1 MIIIK
6 TPEQIN
12 GIRKSCKAL
21 ARLFEELKPVIVP
34 GKTTKELD
42 DFCITYIKK
51 INGTPAWYSEGF
63 PGAACISINE
73 EVIHGLPGKR
83 IVKDGDLVSMD
94 IGINL
99 DGYISDACITYPVG
113 NVSKENLKLLE
124 VTTQCLY
131 AGIKAC
137 KAGNRVSDISK
148 AVYNTASVHNYGVV
162 YEYCGHG
169 VGLGVHE
176 DPSIPNVVE
185 KMRPNPRLRAGMVV
199 AIEPMINIGTADV
212 AVKSDGWTV
221 VTADNSVSCHMEH
234 TVAIFEDHTEIL
246 SQL

>member
-21 ARLFEELKPVIVP
+21 ARLFEELKPVIRP
-34 GKTTKELD
+34 GITTKELD
-42 DFCITYIKK
+42 AFCVAYIKK
-51 INGTPAWYSEGF
+51 IGGKPAWYSEGF
-63 PGAACISINE
+63 PGAACISVNE

-83 IVKDGDLVSMD
+83 VVRDGDLVSMD
-94 IGINL
+94 IGIDL
-99 DGYISDACITYPVG
+99 DGYISDACVTYPIG
-113 NVSKENLKLLE
+113 NVSKENLKLLDI
-124 VTTQCLY
+124 TTKCLY
-131 AGIKAC
+131 AGIEAC

-148 AVYNTASVHNYGVV
+148 AVFNLAAANKYGVV
-162 YEYCGHG
+162 YDYCGHG

-176 DPSIPNVVE
+176 DPAIPNVPERRGGKPRVWGGGGGGME
-185 KMRPNPRLRAGMVV
+185 TMVKMGTGEGWGKAG
-199 AIEPMINIGTADV
+199 G
-212 AVKSDGWTV
+212 GTV
-221 VTADNSVSCHMEH
+221 VTADNLVSCHMEH